1 MTAFS
6 LARQSPKLPATFLRM
21 HSSFLAN
28 TARSYLAILLQSSG
42 ITRLSVNFL
51 RQVLQTKS
59 LYSVPVVLNKTK
71 NNFQIFKMMKLNLL
85 FSSNTLLEGTS
96 SLHQSIWFCTSAV
109 LQVASPLLRVASRL
123 STVESV
129 SCITILEGKI
139 HLSPFWS
146 FYVLYPVLLGPAPQD
161 WDASLIGK
169 PDISLSQGG
178 FNSSVVPADIGA
190 ERQPF
195 KDKKN

>member
-1 MTAFS
+1 
-6 LARQSPKLPATFLRM
+6 
-21 HSSFLAN
+21 
-28 TARSYLAILLQSSG
+28 
-42 ITRLSVNFL
+42 
-51 RQVLQTKS
+51 
-59 LYSVPVVLNKTK
+59 
-71 NNFQIFKMMKLNLL
+71 MMKLNLL
-85 FSSNTLLEGTS
+85 FSSNTILEGTS

-161 WDASLIGK
+161 WDTSLIGK

-178 FNSSVVPADIGA
+178 FNFSVVPADIGA

-195 KDKKN
+195 KDKKKVKIQSYIWLLAPVVGSLVHPSLQLCSLFGVSAGQVSVSAIVQFVVTLV

>member
-1 MTAFS
+1 
-6 LARQSPKLPATFLRM
+6 
-21 HSSFLAN
+21 
-28 TARSYLAILLQSSG
+28 
-42 ITRLSVNFL
+42 
-51 RQVLQTKS
+51 
-59 LYSVPVVLNKTK
+59 
-71 NNFQIFKMMKLNLL
+71 MMKLNLL
-85 FSSNTLLEGTS
+85 FSSNTILEGTS

-161 WDASLIGK
+161 WDTSLIGK

-178 FNSSVVPADIGA
+178 FNSSAGPANIGA

-195 KDKKN
+195 KEKKMKKQSYIWLLVPVVELLVHPSLQLCSLWSGGMPAGQVSVSAIVHIVKTLV

>member
-1 MTAFS
+1 
-6 LARQSPKLPATFLRM
+6 
-21 HSSFLAN
+21 
-28 TARSYLAILLQSSG
+28 
-42 ITRLSVNFL
+42 
-51 RQVLQTKS
+51 
-59 LYSVPVVLNKTK
+59 
-71 NNFQIFKMMKLNLL
+71 MKLNLL
-85 FSSNTLLEGTS
+85 FSSNTILEGTS

-109 LQVASPLLRVASRL
+109 LQVAGPLLSVASRL
-123 STVESV
+123 CALESV

-161 WDASLIGK
+161 WDTSLIGK

-178 FNSSVVPADIGA
+178 FNFSVVPADIGA

-195 KDKKN
+195 KDKKKVKIQSYIWLLAPVVGSLVHPSLQLCSLFGVSAGQVSVSAIVHFVVTLV

>member
-1 MTAFS
+1 
-6 LARQSPKLPATFLRM
+6 
-21 HSSFLAN
+21 
-28 TARSYLAILLQSSG
+28 
-42 ITRLSVNFL
+42 
-51 RQVLQTKS
+51 
-59 LYSVPVVLNKTK
+59 
-71 NNFQIFKMMKLNLL
+71 MMKFNSLL
-85 FSSNTLLEGTS
+85 SSNTLLEGTR
-96 SLHQSIWFCTSAV
+96 SLHKSIICCTFAV
-109 LQVASPLLRVASRL
+109 LQVAGPLLRVASRL

-146 FYVLYPVLLGPAPQD
+146 FYVLYPVLLGPAPKG

-178 FNSSVVPADIGA
+178 FNFSVVPADIGA

-195 KDKKN
+195 KDKKKVKIQSYI